1 MTRRSPFG
9 FLSLSLSFVS
19 FFSPQFSS
27 KKTALLRGSAQQK
40 LTTKNETD
48 EYSTHFKILE
58 EKKGKKKRKEIA
70 SKRTCHFFGA
80 RSLQAKKKKVK
91 IKKFRIENQIVNEK
105 KNGKKIKISASA
117 AAQ

>member
-48 EYSTHFKILE
+48 EYSTHFKIY
-58 EKKGKKKRKEIA
+58 KKRKE
-70 SKRTCHFFGA
+70 KRKEKK
-80 RSLQAKKKKVK
+80 SLQKGPATSLAPDPSKPKKKKS
-91 IKKFRIENQIVNEK
+91 ED
-105 KNGKKIKISASA
+105 KKIPNRKSNCK
-117 AAQ
+117 